1 MILEI
6 HIKEINNTNGI
17 NNYYFEKLIEANILE
32 NKTIL
37 IDEKNYEN

>member
-6 HIKEINNTNGI
+6 HIKEITNTNGI

-37 IDEKNYEN
+37 SDEKNYEN